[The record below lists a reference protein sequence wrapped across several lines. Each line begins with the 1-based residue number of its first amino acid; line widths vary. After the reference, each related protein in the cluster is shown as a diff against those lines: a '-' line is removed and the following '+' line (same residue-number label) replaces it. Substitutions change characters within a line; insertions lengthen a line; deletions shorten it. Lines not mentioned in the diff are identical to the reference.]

1 MAAWQGGA
9 AVSHSMHK
17 RRTGLAIV
25 GLGGAVGSTVA
36 AGLHLI
42 RSGES
47 PASGLPLAGRPLRGA
62 PGYDD
67 LAVAGWDL
75 DGSPLS
81 AAVLRHRVLTPELA
95 ARAEAE
101 LSRVTPWP
109 AFHNSRYCRPM
120 RQSHVMAANSLRA
133 AVAQMREDLDR
144 FQDQRRLDSVVVVN
158 LGSTERAPD
167 PASACLTRLDAF
179 EEGLDRNDPDISA
192 GMLYAYAAA
201 GSGRPF
207 VNFTPSQAADLAP
220 IEALARAHG
229 APLAGKDGK
238 TGQTLVKTAL
248 APALRDRAL
257 RVEGWY
263 STNLLGNLDGYVLD
277 DPQSRASKIGAKR
290 SVLDQILGYTVDNH
304 IINICYHPPKG
315 DMKEAWDSIDLSGFL
330 GQPMQMKINFLCADS
345 ILAAPLVIELARLSD
360 IALQRGLSGCIREF
374 AVFFKSPQGFNGA
387 PPEHAFH
394 AQQAMLD
401 AWLARYAQ

>member
-1 MAAWQGGA
+1 M
-9 AVSHSMHK
+9 SHSVQK
-17 RRTGLAIV
+17 RRTGLALV

-42 RSGES
+42 RSGVS
-47 PASGLPLAGRPLRGA
+47 PAQGLPLADREMGA
-62 PGYDD
+62 APAYQD

-75 DGSPLS
+75 DGSALS
-81 AAVLRHRVLTPELA
+81 DAILRHKVLPPDLA
-95 ARAEAE
+95 ARAGAG
-101 LSRVTPWP
+101 LSAVTPWP

-120 RQSHVMAANSLRA
+120 RQSHVMTANSLRGA
-133 AVAQMREDLDR
+133 AAQMRADLDR
-144 FQDQRRLDSVVVVN
+144 FQDEGRLDSVVVIN
-158 LGSTERAPD
+158 LGSTERAPNPD
-167 PASACLTRLDAF
+167 SACLASLDAF
-179 EEGLDRNDPDISA
+179 EEALDRNDPDISA

-207 VNFTPSQAADLAP
+207 VNFTPSQAADIAP
-220 IEALARAHG
+220 IEALARARG

-257 RVEGWY
+257 KVEGWY

-277 DPQSRASKIGAKR
+277 DPSSRASKIDAKR

-315 DMKEAWDSIDLSGFL
+315 DMKEAWDSIDLAGFL

-345 ILAAPLVIELARLSD
+345 ILAAPLVIELARLCD
-360 IALQRGLSGCIREF
+360 IALQHGLSGCIREF

-387 PPEHAFH
+387 RPEHAFH

-401 AWLARYAQ
+401 AWLARYAH